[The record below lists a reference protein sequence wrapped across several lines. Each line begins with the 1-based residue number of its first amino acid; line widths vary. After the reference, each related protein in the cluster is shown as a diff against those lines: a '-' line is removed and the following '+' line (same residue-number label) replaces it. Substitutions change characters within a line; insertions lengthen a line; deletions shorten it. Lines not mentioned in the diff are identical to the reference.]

1 MIRIQKLRK
10 AFQGKEILKGVDL
23 SIEKG
28 SSHVIIGRS
37 GCGKSVMLKH
47 IIGLLKPDAGG
58 VWVDGVSVPE
68 ANRLELQKIRQKVA
82 ILFQNAALFDSL
94 SVEDNIS
101 LGVREHRMFETAEID
116 RRVGEKLEMV
126 GLPGIQKMFPAEL
139 SGGMRKRVGLA
150 RALMMDP
157 EYLLYDE
164 PTTGL
169 DPVMADVINRLIIE
183 VKKNMGVT
191 SIVVTHDMVSAYMVG
206 DRMSMLHEGQVLFDG
221 TPDEIQKAE
230 DIRIQQFINGDS
242 QGHIKSSRNN

>member
-10 AFQGKEILKGVDL
+10 AFQGKEILMGVDL